1 MLFRWKVIGLVTLC
15 LLVAGCEF
23 SPLYG
28 PDSPRESYVN
38 QTDVTVTGNLD
49 PRKFESVLLDQFG
62 KPTGERSHHLTV
74 DFVISDESGPIQGS
88 GGVYQYIVVG
98 KAKVA
103 FFDLDNGDLIYSD
116 TINAR
121 ARWTSSKAT
130 EINED
135 GMVMVVRNEVLAN
148 LEARDDALNRLRRLM
163 ADRIYTRIIAIKP
176 NTDNQQ

>member
-1 MLFRWKVIGLVTLC
+1 MLSRWKIIGLVTLC
-15 LLVAGCEF
+15 LLAAGCEF

-28 PDSPRESYVN
+28 PDSPGGSYLN
-38 QTDVTVTGNLD
+38 QTDITVTGNLD
-49 PRKFESVLLDQFG
+49 PRKLESVLHDQFG

-103 FFDLDNGDLIYSD
+103 FFDLNNGDLIYSD

-121 ARWTSSKAT
+121 ARWTSSK
-130 EINED
+130 EVDDEYE
-135 GMVMVVRNEVLAN
+135 VVSNEVLAN

-176 NTDNQQ
+176 NSDIQ

>member
-1 MLFRWKVIGLVTLC
+1 MSRWKIIGLATLC

-38 QTDVTVTGNLD
+38 QTDITVTGNLD
-49 PRKFESVLLDQFG
+49 PRKLESVLLDQFG

-88 GGVYQYIVVG
+88 GGVYQYIVLG

-103 FFDLDNGDLIYSD
+103 FFDLNNGDLIYSD

-121 ARWTSSKAT
+121 ARWTSSK
-130 EINED
+130 EVD
-135 GMVMVVRNEVLAN
+135 GDYEVIRNEVLAN

-176 NTDNQQ
+176 NTDIQQ

>member
-1 MLFRWKVIGLVTLC
+1 MSRWKIIGLVTLC

-28 PDSPRESYVN
+28 PDSPRGSYVN
-38 QTDVTVTGNLD
+38 QTDITVTGNLD
-49 PRKFESVLLDQFG
+49 PRKLESVLLDQFG

-74 DFVISDESGPIQGS
+74 DFVITDESGPIQGS
-88 GGVYQYIVVG
+88 GGVYQYIVIG

-103 FFDLDNGDLIYSD
+103 FFDLNNGDLVYSD

-121 ARWTSSKAT
+121 ARWTSSK
-130 EINED
+130 EVDDDYE
-135 GMVMVVRNEVLAN
+135 VVRNEVLAN

-176 NTDNQQ
+176 NTDIQQ

>member
-1 MLFRWKVIGLVTLC
+1 LLSRWKIIGLVTLC
-15 LLVAGCEF
+15 SLVAGCEF

-28 PDSPRESYVN
+28 PDSPWESHAN
-38 QTDVTVTGNLD
+38 QTDITVTGNLD
-49 PRKFESVLLDQFG
+49 PRKLESVLLDQFG

-103 FFDLDNGDLIYSD
+103 FFDLNSGDLIYSD

-121 ARWTSSKAT
+121 ARWTSSEVRDK
-130 EINED
+130 ENK
-135 GMVMVVRNEVLAN
+135 VVSNEVLAN
-148 LEARDDALNRLRRLM
+148 LESRDDALNRLRRLM
-163 ADRIYTRIIAIKP
+163 ADRIHNRIIAIKP
-176 NTDNQQ
+176 NKDIQQ

>member
-1 MLFRWKVIGLVTLC
+1 MLSRWKIIGLVTLC

-23 SPLYG
+23 TPLYG

-38 QTDVTVTGNLD
+38 QTDITVTGNLD
-49 PRKFESVLLDQFG
+49 SRKLESVLLDQFG

-74 DFVISDESGPIQGS
+74 DFVISDESGPIMGS
-88 GGVYQYIVVG
+88 GGVYQYIVTG

-103 FFDLDNGDLIYSD
+103 FFDLNNGDLIYSD
-116 TINAR
+116 TITAR
-121 ARWTSSKAT
+121 ARWISSK
-130 EINED
+130 EKDED
-135 GMVMVVRNEVLAN
+135 NMVKRNEVLAN

-176 NTDNQQ
+176 NTDIQQ

>member
-1 MLFRWKVIGLVTLC
+1 MLSRWKIIGLVTLC

-28 PDSPRESYVN
+28 PDSPRGSYVN
-38 QTDVTVTGNLD
+38 QTDITVTGNLD
-49 PRKFESVLLDQFG
+49 PRKLESVLLDQFG

-74 DFVISDESGPIQGS
+74 DFVITDESGPIQGS
-88 GGVYQYIVVG
+88 GGVYQYIVIG

-103 FFDLDNGDLIYSD
+103 FFDLNNGDLVYSD

-121 ARWTSSKAT
+121 ARWTSSK
-130 EINED
+130 EVDDDYE
-135 GMVMVVRNEVLAN
+135 VVRNEVLAN

-176 NTDNQQ
+176 NTDIQQ

>member
-1 MLFRWKVIGLVTLC
+1 LLSRWKIIGLVTLC

-28 PDSPRESYVN
+28 PDSPRGSYVN
-38 QTDVTVTGNLD
+38 QTDITVTGNLD
-49 PRKFESVLLDQFG
+49 PRKLESVLLDQFG

-74 DFVISDESGPIQGS
+74 DFVITDESGPIQGS
-88 GGVYQYIVVG
+88 GGVYQYIVIG

-103 FFDLDNGDLIYSD
+103 FFDLNNGDLVYSD

-121 ARWTSSKAT
+121 ARWTSSK
-130 EINED
+130 EVDDDYE
-135 GMVMVVRNEVLAN
+135 VVRNEVLAN

-176 NTDNQQ
+176 NTDIQQ

>member
-1 MLFRWKVIGLVTLC
+1 MLSRWKIIGLVTLC

-28 PDSPRESYVN
+28 PDSPRGSYVN
-38 QTDVTVTGNLD
+38 QTDITVTGNLD
-49 PRKFESVLLDQFG
+49 PRKLESVLLDQFG

-88 GGVYQYIVVG
+88 GGVYQYIVIG

-103 FFDLDNGDLIYSD
+103 FFDLNNGDLIYSD

-121 ARWTSSKAT
+121 ARWTSSK
-130 EINED
+130 ELGDDYE
-135 GMVMVVRNEVLAN
+135 VVRNEVLAN

-176 NTDNQQ
+176 NTDIQQ